1 MDTTRQPAFV
11 KYGLPGGLITA
22 LFLFLFF
29 FLSGT
34 ATPQAVYSQI
44 NPITQPTPISV
55 AVPIEDIVVLSV
67 LPAEQSAS
75 DTETVKPTITSTVP
89 TIPATPT
96 ISYPAT
102 TVVEPSAASVSQ
114 DSTPEA
120 VTTSAPSPTPL
131 PPVQAV
137 PALLTIPT
145 IGLINSPVVNV
156 GVEKIK
162 QADGSSVLRWQARDS
177 GVGYQPAGQ
186 GEICKWGLVTLN
198 GHNWF
203 RQKPGVFINLN
214 KVKTGDPIRLVTDGG
229 VSCDYQVEWSR
240 QYSPQETSWLY
251 EASAISNPDRA
262 YLNIYTC
269 SADFKERYVVRASMP
284 KPIT

>member
-44 NPITQPTPISV
+44 NPITQPTSISV

-89 TIPATPT
+89 TTPL
-96 ISYPAT
+96 PT
-102 TVVEPSAASVSQ
+102 TVVEPSPASLT

-131 PPVQAV
+131 PPIQAA
-137 PALLTIPT
+137 PALLTIPA

-203 RQKPGVFINLN
+203 RQKPGVLINLN

-229 VSCDYQVEWSR
+229 VSCEYQVEWSR

-269 SADFKERYVVRASMP
+269 SADFKERYVVRASRP

>member
-1 MDTTRQPAFV
+1 M
-11 KYGLPGGLITA
+11 
-22 LFLFLFF
+22 
-29 FLSGT
+29 
-34 ATPQAVYSQI
+34 
-44 NPITQPTPISV
+44 
-55 AVPIEDIVVLSV
+55 VLSV

-75 DTETVKPTITSTVP
+75 DTETVKPTIL
-89 TIPATPT
+89 ATPT
-96 ISYPAT
+96 ASYPAT
-102 TVVEPSAASVSQ
+102 TVVEPSPASVSQ

-120 VTTSAPSPTPL
+120 VTTSAPPPTPL
-131 PPVQAV
+131 PPVGAA
-137 PALLTIPT
+137 PALLTIPA

-156 GVEKIK
+156 GVEKVK

-203 RQKPGVFINLN
+203 RQKPAIFINLN

-229 VSCDYQVEWSR
+229 VSCDYQAEWSR

-269 SADFKERYVVRASMP
+269 SADFKERYVVRASKP